1 MNKKCFKCNQT
12 KDISLFYKHSEMG
25 DGYLNKC
32 KSSTK
37 KDVKKRYNDPEA
49 RKRINE
55 YEKKRFKDPER
66 KKKLKIYQEKRRKN
80 KPGKYRARTAVSN
93 ALRDGRLIKKPCEV
107 CGDIKSQAHH
117 DDYRSP
123 LKVRWL
129 CRKHHLETHGKN
141 SY

>member
-32 KSSTK
+32 KSCTK

-55 YEKKRFKDPER
+55 
-66 KKKLKIYQEKRRKN
+66 
-80 KPGKYRARTAVSN
+80 
-93 ALRDGRLIKKPCEV
+93 
-107 CGDIKSQAHH
+107 
-117 DDYRSP
+117 
-123 LKVRWL
+123 
-129 CRKHHLETHGKN
+129 
-141 SY
+141 